1 MRDCAFTLAERLAYG
16 SHSSRRCAG
25 SEGLS
30 MAVRQHEPVVASRP
44 TLIRKLDAAAWGLFF
59 IWIGV
64 AWLANV
70 GWGVGLLGVGIIT
83 LAGQGARKFLALEVE
98 GFGLVVGLLF
108 ALGGI
113 WELFSI
119 RVDFVPVLAI
129 VAGALLLVSAL
140 TGRSTRA

>member
-1 MRDCAFTLAERLAYG
+1 
-16 SHSSRRCAG
+16 
-25 SEGLS
+25 
-30 MAVRQHEPVVASRP
+30 MAVTRHEPAGRHEPLTASKES
-44 TLIRKLDAAAWGLFF
+44 LVKKLEAAAWGVFF

-83 LAGQGARKFLALEVE
+83 LAGQVVRKSLALEME
-98 GFGLVVGLLF
+98 GFSVLVGCLF

-119 RVDFVPVLAI
+119 RVEFVPVLAI

-140 TGRSTRA
+140 TRRSQG

>member
-1 MRDCAFTLAERLAYG
+1 
-16 SHSSRRCAG
+16 
-25 SEGLS
+25 
-30 MAVRQHEPVVASRP
+30 MAVSRHEPAGRHEPLTAGKESLV
-44 TLIRKLDAAAWGLFF
+44 RKLEAAAWGLFF

-83 LAGQGARKFLALEVE
+83 LAGQVVRKSLALEVE
-98 GFGLVVGLLF
+98 GFSVLVGCLF

-119 RVDFVPVLAI
+119 RVEFVPVLAI

-140 TGRSTRA
+140 TRRSQD